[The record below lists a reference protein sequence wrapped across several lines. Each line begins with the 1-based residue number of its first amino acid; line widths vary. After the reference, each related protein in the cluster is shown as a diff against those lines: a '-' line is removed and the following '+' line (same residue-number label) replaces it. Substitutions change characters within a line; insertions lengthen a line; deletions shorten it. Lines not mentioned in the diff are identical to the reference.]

1 MDILYIVGP
10 DSGHGNAELRWSL
23 ASVRRHARNVGRVI
37 VAGYPPDWLPGDV
50 VRFAHGQ
57 EGNHKQERL
66 MSTLMAA
73 IGAGIVEGKFLL
85 SMDDEFLTREIDLE
99 TYPLWY
105 RRKAVRT
112 AKAMAPE
119 KINNWWRA
127 LIATREAL
135 VENGYPCV
143 ETACHA
149 PTVIDTADAERVR
162 DLMAGYAGRYAG
174 YGFEQTVLFQNV
186 RAMRE
191 HVEFTWRKD
200 RKYARWGEA
209 ERREVEASE
218 DGIFSISDEIF
229 SDGSFAEMMER
240 RYGEMA
246 G

>member
-1 MDILYIVGP
+1 MVGP

-23 ASVRRHARNVGRVI
+23 ASVRRYARNVGRVI

-50 VRFAHGQ
+50 VRFAHEADQGKA
-57 EGNHKQERL
+57 KQVRV
-66 MSTLMAA
+66 MDCMMAA
-73 IGAGIVEGKFLL
+73 IAAGAVKG
-85 SMDDEFLTREIDLE
+85 EFLYANDDMFYTKDFDLE
-99 TYPLWY
+99 ATPFWY
-105 RRKAVRT
+105 RRKAIR
-112 AKAMAPE
+112 PE
-119 KINNWWRA
+119 WKMRGERMTGWWKA
-127 LIATREAL
+127 LIAAREAL
-135 VENGYPCV
+135 VQGGFPCV
-143 ETACHA
+143 ESCCHA
-149 PTVIDTADAERVR
+149 PVRMHTADAEKVMELTAAVEGV
-162 DLMAGYAGRYAG
+162 DATH
-174 YGFEQTVLFQNV
+174 GFEPMVMFQNV

-191 HVEFTWRKD
+191 HIGFTWRKD